1 MFSYFNILETD
12 EHNCA
17 ASLGIANI
25 LNEYGKTI
33 EANEV
38 YKLLANSEPDSLIG
52 HHSIVN

>member
-38 YKLLANSEPDSLIG
+38 ERLINEFNF
-52 HHSIVN
+52 IAAKRLINT